1 MARGPKIADKYT
13 SADSNLVTRMVA
25 DSKVEPDYSGATI
38 VFTNGKRVSVSLDEV
53 PSELHA
59 RLACHGL
66 SQKLGDSYANVAGN
80 LELAYSRVSDVA
92 ELLKAGG
99 WEKETREGGL
109 RLSDLFEAV
118 NTYRAELSK
127 PAYSDDEFKAK
138 YVRASDAETMRNGAK
153 AHPRVGAILIDI
165 QTRKLA
171 ERKKEIEAGAAS
183 ATSIEI

>member
-1 MARGPKIADKYT
+1 MARGPKIADKYMT
-13 SADSNLVTRMVA
+13 ANSEVLTRMMA

-38 VFTNGKRVSVSLDEV
+38 VFTNGKRVVVSLDEV
-53 PSELHA
+53 PSDLHP

-66 SQKLGDSYANVAGN
+66 SQKLGDSYASVAGN
-80 LELAYSRVSDVA
+80 QELAYSRCDGVA

-118 NTYRAELSK
+118 NTYRGELGK

-171 ERKKEIEAGAAS
+171 ERKAEIEKGAAT
-183 ATSIEI
+183 ATTIDI